1 MNKLEEKTANKKSNT
16 RQSNIELL
24 RIIAM
29 IMIII
34 FHMSLTEKTMYTG
47 STEKKIFSIILSGLG
62 LIGVNI
68 FVLITGYFQIE
79 KEFKASKV
87 LKIWLQTV
95 FYSIIIVFV
104 CKYFN
109 IIKLNTK
116 TLVFALMPVT
126 YSKYWFISSYILLY
140 IFSPFINKFAKSLS
154 KEEYKKF
161 LILITILFS
170 VAYTFMYHSEYS
182 VGESNLGKLAWFAYL
197 YLLAGYIRLYGIKF
211 LNNKK
216 IVLTLIIVIF
226 TVYELLLVIVK
237 FANIKYIPGIFI
249 EMNSIFVLSLA
260 VLIFGLFKNL
270 NIKDSKI
277 INYFGSVTLTA
288 YLIHEN
294 YLSRD
299 TFWKLMSENIKISN
313 IDVINTFLEM
323 IIAVALIFA
332 ISAILEPIRR
342 IIEKQIFKLRYVNNG
357 LQKIDE
363 NYIGNK
369 TK

>member
-1 MNKLEEKTANKKSNT
+1 MNKLEEKTVNKKSNT

-24 RIIAM
+24 RIVAM

-34 FHMSLTEKTMYTG
+34 FHMAMHEKAMYTG

-79 KEFKASKV
+79 KEFKTSKV

-95 FYSIIIVFV
+95 FYSIIIVFA
-104 CKYFN
+104 CQYFN
-109 IIKLNTK
+109 IIKLDTE
-116 TLVFALMPVT
+116 TLVFAFMPVT
-126 YSKYWFISSYILLY
+126 YSRYWFISSYILLY

-161 LILITILFS
+161 LILMTILFS
-170 VAYTFMYHSEYS
+170 ITYTFMYRSAYT
-182 VGESNLGKLAWFAYL
+182 VGTGLGNLAWLAYV

-216 IVLTLIIVIF
+216 IVLALIIVIF

-237 FANIKYIPGIFI
+237 FANIKYISGIFSSI
-249 EMNSIFVLSLA
+249 NSIFVLSLS

-270 NIKDSKI
+270 HIKDSKI

-323 IIAVALIFA
+323 IIAIALIFA

-342 IIEKQIFKLRYVNNG
+342 IIEKQIFKLRCVNNG

>member
-1 MNKLEEKTANKKSNT
+1 MNKLEEKTVNKKSNT

-24 RIIAM
+24 RIVAM

-34 FHMSLTEKTMYTG
+34 FHMAMHEKAMYTG

-79 KEFKASKV
+79 KEFKTSKV

-95 FYSIIIVFV
+95 FYSIIIVLT

-109 IIKLNTK
+109 IIKVNTE
-116 TLVFALMPVT
+116 TLIFAFMPVT
-126 YSKYWFISSYILLY
+126 YPKYWFISSYILLY
-140 IFSPFINKFAKSLS
+140 IFSPFINKFAKTLS
-154 KEEYKKF
+154 QQEYKKF
-161 LILITILFS
+161 LILMTILFS
-170 VAYTFMYHSEYS
+170 ITYTFMYRSAYT
-182 VGESNLGKLAWFAYL
+182 VGTGLGNLAWFIYV

-216 IVLTLIIVIF
+216 IVITLIIVIF
-226 TVYELLLVIVK
+226 TVYEFLLVFAK
-237 FANIKYIPGIFI
+237 FANIKYVCGIFTSI
-249 EMNSIFVLSLA
+249 NSAFVLSLA

-270 NIKDSKI
+270 HIKDSKI

-299 TFWKLMSENIKISN
+299 IFWKLMSENIKISN

-323 IIAVALIFA
+323 IITVALIFA
-332 ISAILEPIRR
+332 VSAILEPIRR